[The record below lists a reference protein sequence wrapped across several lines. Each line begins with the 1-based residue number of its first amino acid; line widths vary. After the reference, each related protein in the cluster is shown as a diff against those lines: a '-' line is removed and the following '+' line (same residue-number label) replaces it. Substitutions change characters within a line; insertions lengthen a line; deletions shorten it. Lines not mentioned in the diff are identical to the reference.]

1 MSLKLIDFKPL
12 WLLSIAPI
20 VFGLCSCSNAPA
32 GTSTGAAAGPVTAA
46 VYQTSI
52 GSNSLLASQP
62 GVTFATTVTV
72 GSTTIQV
79 TPANVL
85 QPWDGV
91 GGALTDSAAT
101 VIAALP
107 AAQQQTVLASLF
119 SPTNGIGLNMVRLP
133 MGSSDFSASGNY
145 SYDDVASGT
154 TDTTLAHFSIAH
166 DQTNIIPLL
175 QSVATINPN
184 MKLIA
189 SPWSPPAWMKTNGSM
204 NGVANA
210 STTTSQINPAYFS
223 SLASYFVDFIK
234 GYQAQGL
241 SIYAISAQNEPLNS
255 NGTYPTAILTPTDE
269 STFIATNLG
278 PALTTAGLSS
288 VKIFGMEDNW
298 ADTSYADTVLQS
310 SASTYLAGTSFHWY
324 TGAVGAMSTVE
335 ALNQN
340 KGVWFTE
347 ATDTVSCATTC
358 PTLTGPILSASGFA
372 LQMQSLIIGVPQN
385 HGRSVVAWNV
395 ALNQNEGPQNNG
407 CKDCVGIVTIDSSTT
422 PASVYFN
429 TLYYALGHIG
439 KFVTPGAFVIG
450 TTTTASSA
458 VQDTAFLN
466 PDGSIVLV
474 AFNAS
479 SSAAAVTV
487 QWNSQSFNYTI
498 PANAAVTFKW
508 LPS

>member
-1 MSLKLIDFKPL
+1 
-12 WLLSIAPI
+12 
-20 VFGLCSCSNAPA
+20 
-32 GTSTGAAAGPVTAA
+32 
-46 VYQTSI
+46 
-52 GSNSLLASQP
+52 
-62 GVTFATTVTV
+62 
-72 GSTTIQV
+72 
-79 TPANVL
+79 
-85 QPWDGV
+85 
-91 GGALTDSAAT
+91 
-101 VIAALP
+101 
-107 AAQQQTVLASLF
+107 
-119 SPTNGIGLNMVRLP
+119 
-133 MGSSDFSASGNY
+133 
-145 SYDDVASGT
+145 
-154 TDTTLAHFSIAH
+154 
-166 DQTNIIPLL
+166 
-175 QSVATINPN
+175 
-184 MKLIA
+184 
-189 SPWSPPAWMKTNGSM
+189 
-204 NGVANA
+204 
-210 STTTSQINPAYFS
+210 
-223 SLASYFVDFIK
+223 
-234 GYQAQGL
+234 
-241 SIYAISAQNEPLNS
+241 
-255 NGTYPTAILTPTDE
+255 
-269 STFIATNLG
+269 
-278 PALTTAGLSS
+278 
-288 VKIFGMEDNW
+288 MEDNW